1 MKIKT
6 IILTALLSIG
16 FPLAA
21 KAETG
26 TELKTL
32 SFCDA
37 ECSQLNLSQTNNFP
51 VQLAEE
57 ENEVAQRTRTR
68 IRRTSRGSDLK
79 RFYLGGTLG
88 LYFPG
93 TFDDFPEIVVD
104 DGDSEPIDFGTG
116 FGASLYGG
124 YKFNSLIGADLEF
137 ILFGGG
143 ADPLDDS
150 VYGSAGVFLNPRFT
164 YAFNRDN
171 VNKSPYVF
179 LSPGLGVVSVGFGED
194 LETRLDINDIDTS
207 GSGLALQL
215 KAGVG
220 FGLSET
226 IDIFGQARYFTA
238 FNVYSEDDIPD
249 RFDADDQNFSSFG
262 LELGLNFKI

>member
-6 IILTALLSIG
+6 LILTALLSIG
-16 FPLAA
+16 FPLAV

-26 TELKTL
+26 TELETI
-32 SFCDA
+32 SFCDI
-37 ECSQLNLSQTNNFP
+37 ECSQLNVSQTNNFP
-51 VQLAEE
+51 VQLVEDDSK
-57 ENEVAQRTRTR
+57 VAQRTR
-68 IRRTSRGSDLK
+68 IRRTRRGSDLK
-79 RFYLGGTLG
+79 RLYLGGTLG
-88 LYFPG
+88 LFFPG
-93 TFDDFPEIVVD
+93 TFDDFPEVNNE
-104 DGDSEPIDFGTG
+104 DGDGESIDFGTG
-116 FGASLYGG
+116 FGASIYAG
-124 YKFNSLIGADLEF
+124 YKFSSFLSADLEAF
-137 ILFGGG
+137 LFGGG

-150 VYGSAGVFLNPRFT
+150 VYGSAGIFINPRFT
-164 YAFNRDN
+164 YALNQDN

-194 LETRLDINDIDTS
+194 LEDTLDFNDIDTS

-249 RFDADDQNFSSFG
+249 QFEADDQNFSSFG